1 VVLVTELLPTHA
13 ALPNSTVLSLNIDV
27 ALFGT
32 PFMEKFF
39 GGYLSTSNKISEL
52 NIYEKLPTSRRSMNR
67 DDGRITGSKAVTL
80 FAALETNQSLV
91 HLSLVTLNY
100 YLQLLK
106 LVQH

>member
-1 VVLVTELLPTHA
+1 
-13 ALPNSTVLSLNIDV
+13 
-27 ALFGT
+27 
-32 PFMEKFF
+32 
-39 GGYLSTSNKISEL
+39 
-52 NIYEKLPTSRRSMNR
+52 MNR